1 MMGKINIQILTI
13 PLNVNSGESTLT
25 VISITLP
32 SDLLNQFD
40 EFMKSRGYFSRS
52 EAFRDAIR
60 NLISEAEIAKI
71 SSGNVA
77 ATIMTTC
84 DYARK
89 DVDLKISELR
99 HEFDDV
105 VIENVH
111 RHIDGK
117 YCVEIFVT
125 EGNNDRIL
133 NLINRLRGL
142 HGIQQVRAMFMTL

>member
-1 MMGKINIQILTI
+1 M
-13 PLNVNSGESTLT
+13 
-25 VISITLP
+25 ISITLP
-32 SDLLNQFD
+32 QDLLNKFD
-40 EFMKSRGYFSRS
+40 EFMKTRGYFSRS

-60 NLISEAEIAKI
+60 NLLSEAEIAK
-71 SSGNVA
+71 SSTGNA
-77 ATIMTTC
+77 SATVMTTC

-111 RHIDGK
+111 RHINGK
-117 YCVEIFVT
+117 YCVEIFVA

-133 NLINRLRGL
+133 NLVNRLRGM
-142 HGIQQVRAMFMTL
+142 HGIQQVRAMFMPL

>member
-1 MMGKINIQILTI
+1 M
-13 PLNVNSGESTLT
+13 T

-32 SDLLNQFD
+32 AELLSKFD
-40 EFMKSRGYFSRS
+40 EFVKARGYYSRS

-60 NLISEAEIAKI
+60 SLITESELAKLET
-71 SSGNVA
+71 GNVA

-89 DVDLKISELR
+89 DVDLKMTEIR

-111 RHIDGK
+111 RHIGEK
-117 YCVEIFVT
+117 YCLEIFIT

-133 NLINRLRGL
+133 NLINRLRGM
-142 HGIQQVRAMFMTL
+142 HGIQQVRAMFMPL

>member
-1 MMGKINIQILTI
+1 MMAKINIQILTI
-13 PLNVNSGESTLT
+13 LLNVNNGEINLT

-32 SDLLNQFD
+32 LDLLNQFD

-60 NLISEAEIAKI
+60 NLISEAEIAKF

-77 ATIMTTC
+77 ATVMTTC

-89 DVDLKISELR
+89 DVDLKITELR

-111 RHIDGK
+111 RHINGK

-133 NLINRLRGL
+133 NLINRLRGM

>member
-1 MMGKINIQILTI
+1 M
-13 PLNVNSGESTLT
+13 T

-32 SDLLNQFD
+32 AELLTKFD
-40 EFMKSRGYFSRS
+40 EFMKARGYYSRS

-60 NLISEAEIAKI
+60 SLITESELAKLEM
-71 SSGNVA
+71 GNVA

-89 DVDLKISELR
+89 DVDLKMTEIR

-111 RHIDGK
+111 RHMGEK
-117 YCVEIFVT
+117 YCLEIFIT

-133 NLINRLRGL
+133 NLINRLRGM
-142 HGIQQVRAMFMTL
+142 HGIQQVRAMFMPL

>member
-1 MMGKINIQILTI
+1 
-13 PLNVNSGESTLT
+13 VT

-32 SDLLNQFD
+32 PELLRKFD
-40 EFMKSRGYFSRS
+40 DFIEARGYYSRS

-60 NLISEAEIAKI
+60 NLISESELAKFET
-71 SSGNVA
+71 GNVA
-77 ATIMTTC
+77 ATVMTTS

-89 DVDLKISELR
+89 DVDLKITEIR
-99 HEFDDV
+99 HDFDDV

-117 YCVEIFVT
+117 YCLEIFIA

-133 NLINRLRGL
+133 NLINRLRGM
-142 HGIQQVRAMFMTL
+142 HGIQQVRAMFMPL

>member
-1 MMGKINIQILTI
+1 
-13 PLNVNSGESTLT
+13 
-25 VISITLP
+25 
-32 SDLLNQFD
+32 
-40 EFMKSRGYFSRS
+40 
-52 EAFRDAIR
+52 
-60 NLISEAEIAKI
+60 
-71 SSGNVA
+71 
-77 ATIMTTC
+77 MTTC

-111 RHIDGK
+111 RHINGK

-133 NLINRLRGL
+133 NLVNRLRGM
-142 HGIQQVRAMFMTL
+142 HGIQQVRAMFMPL

>member
-1 MMGKINIQILTI
+1 MSC
-13 PLNVNSGESTLT
+13 LNVNNWRTDLT

-32 SDLLNQFD
+32 QDLLNKFD
-40 EFMKSRGYFSRS
+40 EFMKTRGYFSRS
-52 EAFRDAIR
+52 EAFRDAMR
-60 NLISEAEIAKI
+60 NLLSESEIAK
-71 SSGNVA
+71 SSTGNVA
-77 ATIMTTC
+77 ATVMTTC

-111 RHIDGK
+111 RHINGK

-133 NLINRLRGL
+133 NLVNRLRGM
-142 HGIQQVRAMFMTL
+142 HGIQQVRAMFMPL